1 MSTSANTSE
10 NINIDTNTNANGCCT
25 VHGGVR
31 SEWKLVAAIFQST
44 YSQVSADPIW
54 TAAGRRTTIWTA
66 ARLLYGALLQLLED
80 IVPPRP
86 SCKRSCKLFSLFFST
101 GFSNPFPLLF
111 KGSLAGHHANC
122 KHAVSIEFLFCPAPP
137 LKTHWSCVTSN
148 TNMKTQTH
156 KHKDIMQTEITLF
169 LAMHPPSRRSD

>member
-86 SCKRSCKLFSLFFST
+86 SCKRSCKLFPPIFLHRLQQSLSSSIQRQLGWSSCKLQARCFHRIFILPCASAQDT
-101 GFSNPFPLLF
+101 LVLCDLKHKYENTNTQTQRY
-111 KGSLAGHHANC
+111 HAN
-122 KHAVSIEFLFCPAPP
+122 
-137 LKTHWSCVTSN
+137 
-148 TNMKTQTH
+148 
-156 KHKDIMQTEITLF
+156 
-169 LAMHPPSRRSD
+169 